1 MPNLPPER
9 RSLAA
14 HAICIASSF
23 RDVLRTTQ
31 FYIRDISYADGI
43 NRSDRGDPT
52 MLSSVAAGLARVADR
67 FMTWGAN
74 TAIRILLPGWRRL
87 PSPFTPGMLRE
98 VAGAIASN
106 SFVHNP
112 LFNSYFFRAA
122 IHITARYSEPPYLI
136 LEHRV
141 DAARRLLATESG
153 SDFLAR
159 ALVALVESAAIVR
172 IGKSKGSLRPFE
184 MAEANIAVFTIACVT
199 LLFAEQG
206 KPISIHDEDEFFA
219 IVGALVLPRLKA
231 IAKLIEARDVSG
243 LAKQLDD
250 IRDMY

>member
-1 MPNLPPER
+1 MTNASR
-9 RSLAA
+9 AQHRFAA
-14 HAICIASSF
+14 HAVCMASSF
-23 RDVLRTTQ
+23 RDVLRTAQ
-31 FYIRDISYADGI
+31 FYIRDISYANGI
-43 NRSDRGDPT
+43 NRGGRGEPT
-52 MLSSVAAGLARVADR
+52 LLSSVVAGLARLADR

-74 TAIRILLPGWRRL
+74 TSIRILLPGWRRL

-98 VAGAIASN
+98 VGGAIASN

-141 DAARRLLATESG
+141 DAARRLLAAENG
-153 SDFLAR
+153 SNFLAR

-172 IGKSKGSLRPFE
+172 IGKSKGSMRPFE
-184 MAEANIAVFTIACVT
+184 MAGPNVAVFTIACVT

-219 IVGALVLPRLKA
+219 VVGALVSPRLKV

-243 LAKQLDD
+243 LAQQLDE